1 MVESPEKS
9 ADVQKQGE
17 PQLAAVSET
26 VNPPVAHTAGTATAA
41 GVGSSMM
48 DATPKRHASAERS
61 PDSRAVHRRANAMKA
76 RAGHRR
82 NIRRSNTNG

>member
-17 PQLAAVSET
+17 PQLAVSET
-26 VNPPVAHTAGTATAA
+26 VNPPAAPTVTATAA
-41 GVGSSMM
+41 GVGSSLM